1 MIQLQDHSPFI
12 DSSRGPTPE
21 ALRAAGHETVEAQ
34 IRKVWGDFM
43 GRRADARPR
52 EDLFTLRC
60 KRVERMYKFLA
71 AENHEVAKV
80 QDLTEAHARALLA
93 RWRREHLSP
102 ATIRSQWSMLRVWA
116 EAIGKPGMIKSLS
129 TYWKEAPKATKA
141 KVTSIGP
148 GRHQD
153 DRLIA
158 ELFKSKD
165 RTHYWIER
173 TCHVL
178 RISVQEALEL
188 SPNNVAENASVTAK
202 FSRAL
207 EADPAGCKQLI
218 EGLQEFLTQCDRT
231 KLLWIDASA
240 GHALRKHENHLAY
253 VRRKLRVDDEIGD
266 LMMP

>member
-1 MIQLQDHSPFI
+1 MIHLQDHSPLI
-12 DSSRGPTPE
+12 DSTRKPTAVAIRP
-21 ALRAAGHETVEAQ
+21 AGHEPIEAQ
-34 IRKVWGDFM
+34 IRKVWGDYM
-43 GRRADARPR
+43 GRRTDASPR

-71 AENHEVAKV
+71 AENHEVANV
-80 QDLTEAHARALLA
+80 MDLTEAHARALLA
-93 RWRREHLSP
+93 RWRRERLSP

-116 EAIGKPGMIKSLS
+116 EAIGRPGMIKSLS

-141 KVTSIGP
+141 KVASVGP

-153 DRLIA
+153 ERLIA

-188 SPNNVAENASVTAK
+188 SPSNIAENSSVAAK
-202 FSRAL
+202 FDRSL

-218 EGLQEFLTQCDRT
+218 EGLQAFLAQCDRT
-231 KLLWIDASA
+231 KLLWIDAPA

>member
-1 MIQLQDHSPFI
+1 
-12 DSSRGPTPE
+12 
-21 ALRAAGHETVEAQ
+21 LRAAGHETVEAQ

-52 EDLFTLRC
+52 DDLFTLRC

-141 KVTSIGP
+141 KVTSMGP